1 MEGMSGRFILAL
13 AGIALLVPFFF
24 LPPGIV
30 ATMLL
35 VAGGLALVFSLA
47 EGCRQLFH
55 DVHWMMRRI
64 AARQSPGK
72 R

>member
-1 MEGMSGRFILAL
+1 MSGRFILAL
-13 AGIALLVPFFF
+13 TGIALLVPFFF

-30 ATMLL
+30 ATVLL
-35 VAGGLALVFSLA
+35 VAGGLALVISLT
-47 EGCRQLFH
+47 EVCRQLVS
-55 DVHWMMRRI
+55 DVSWMMRRI